1 VKVGISRAWSFDLGY
16 MQVFQ
21 QKASG
26 YQYDLNHTLR
36 LFFYWTPD
44 WRAGG
49 VGGHEPAGGA
59 EQG

>member
-1 VKVGISRAWSFDLGY
+1 